1 MTYLLILMTSAETKL
16 NYNISIHQISCKQE
30 ESQVILMYIKSQSEV
45 DNSLYLPLFD
55 HKEL

>member
-1 MTYLLILMTSAETKL
+1 MTSAETKL